1 MRFFEIK
8 SPPGMVRGNVPA
20 GINKIYIYKFKK
32 LKITGA
38 LNFKYL

>member
-1 MRFFEIK
+1 
-8 SPPGMVRGNVPA
+8 MVRGNVPA